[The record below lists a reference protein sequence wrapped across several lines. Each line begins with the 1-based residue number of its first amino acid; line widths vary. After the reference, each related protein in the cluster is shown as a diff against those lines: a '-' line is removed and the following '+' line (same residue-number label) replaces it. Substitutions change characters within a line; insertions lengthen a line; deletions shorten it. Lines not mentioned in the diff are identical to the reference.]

1 MSRNQ
6 EDIMKIVY
14 LDAKTIG
21 EDLDISCIGELGDAV
36 IYSNTP
42 QDEVKNVITD
52 ADVIIVN
59 KLKLNESNLKYA
71 PKLKLIC
78 ITATGFDNIDVEY
91 CKSHNIAVCN
101 VVGYSSH
108 SVALLTVT
116 MALNLSMKMSDFTDY
131 VQDGS
136 YSKSDIANKLTPTF
150 HELHG
155 KIWGIVGLGAIGKQ
169 VADVAQALGCKVI
182 AFKRTPDNTIPC
194 CNLSYLFKKADI
206 ISVHLPLNNE
216 TRGIINRELISQMKE
231 DAILINVAR
240 GAVTDEQALADAVLN
255 NKIGGIG
262 IDVYSEE
269 PFSENHPFYKL
280 IGNKKAYFTPHMAW
294 GAYEARMRCIEQVT
308 ENIKAFYRG
317 EIKNRLDL

>member
-1 MSRNQ
+1 
-6 EDIMKIVY
+6 MKIVY

-21 EDLDISCIGELGDAV
+21 EDLDISCISELGDAV

-52 ADVIIVN
+52 SDVIIVN
-59 KLKLNESNLKYA
+59 KLKLNESNLQYA
-71 PKLKLIC
+71 SKLKLIC

-108 SVALLTVT
+108 SVAQLTIT
-116 MALNLSMKMSDFTDY
+116 MALNLSMKMSDFTDF

-136 YSKSDIANKLTPTF
+136 YTKSGIANKLTPTF

-155 KIWGIVGLGAIGKQ
+155 KIWGVVGLGAIGRQ
-169 VADVAQALGCKVI
+169 VANVAQALGCKVI

-206 ISVHLPLNNE
+206 ISVHLPLSDE
-216 TRGIINRELISQMKE
+216 TRGIIDKELISLMKN

-240 GAVTDEQALADAVLN
+240 GAVTDEAALAEAVLES
-255 NKIGGIG
+255 KIGGIG
-262 IDVYSEE
+262 VDVYSEE
-269 PFSENHPFYKL
+269 PFSEHHPFYKL
-280 IGNKKAYFTPHMAW
+280 IGNKKALLTPHMAW
-294 GAYEARMRCIEQVT
+294 GAYEARERCIKQVI

-317 EIKNRLDL
+317 EIKNRLDV